1 LKTHPHIP
9 IEVVV
14 ASVESGAST
23 VAASWGVEVATD
35 TLIPNLFD
43 GELDLRVVAGMK
55 GMKTAVVLRGS
66 AVM

>member
-14 ASVESGAST
+14 ASVESGDST

-55 GMKTAVVLRGS
+55 TAVVLRGS